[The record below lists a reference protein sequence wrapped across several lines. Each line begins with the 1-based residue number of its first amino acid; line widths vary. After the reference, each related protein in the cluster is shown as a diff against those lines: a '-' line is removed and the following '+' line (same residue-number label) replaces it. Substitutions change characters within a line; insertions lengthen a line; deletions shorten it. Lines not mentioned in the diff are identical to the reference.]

1 MEYILL
7 IVGFFLL
14 VKGADIFVDGSSNL
28 AKFFKIPTLIIGLT
42 IVAFGTSAP
51 EAAVSISA
59 SLKGSNAIAVG
70 NVVGSNIC
78 NLLLVLGF
86 SSLFA
91 TLKGKRQIVLKDYIF
106 YLLSTVVLILMLFDD
121 FYMGKTKSTLSM
133 SEGLI
138 LLCFL
143 GVYIYSLIL
152 SVISEK
158 RLKVEKHKFTPKDL
172 FYIIIGLLGVLVG
185 GNFVVDSSVQ
195 IAINFGVS
203 ESVIALTIV
212 AIGTSLPELVTSVM
226 AARKGEVDI
235 AIGNVIGSN
244 IFNIFFILGAS
255 STLSPTTVGI
265 NDLYDI
271 LIMAASSVIVYLFL
285 LKNKRIGRVK
295 GVIMLLMY
303 AAYITYILIR

>member
-1 MEYILL
+1 M
-7 IVGFFLL
+7 
-14 VKGADIFVDGSSNL
+14 
-28 AKFFKIPTLIIGLT
+28 
-42 IVAFGTSAP
+42 
-51 EAAVSISA
+51 
-59 SLKGSNAIAVG
+59 
-70 NVVGSNIC
+70 
-78 NLLLVLGF
+78 LLVLGL

-91 TLKGKRQIVLKDYIF
+91 TLKGKRQIILKDYVF
-106 YLLSTVVLILMLFDD
+106 YLLSTVVLIFMLYDD
-121 FYMGKTKSTLSM
+121 FYNGKNKSVLST

-143 GVYIYSLIL
+143 GTYIYSLIL
-152 SVISEK
+152 SALSERK
-158 RLKVEKHKFTPKDL
+158 LKVEKHKFTPKDL

-195 IAINFGVS
+195 IATNFGVS

-255 STLSPTTVGI
+255 STVSPITIGI

-271 LIMAASSVIVYLFL
+271 LIMSAVSIIVYFFL

-295 GVIMLLMY
+295 GIIMLLMY

>member
-78 NLLLVLGF
+78 NLLLVLGL

-172 FYIIIGLLGVLVG
+172 FYIIIGLLGVLIG

-244 IFNIFFILGAS
+244 IFNIFFILGVS
-255 STLSPTTVGI
+255 STVSPITIGI

-271 LIMAASSVIVYLFL
+271 LIMSAVSIIVYFFL

-295 GVIMLLMY
+295 GIIMLLMY
-303 AAYITYILIR
+303 ATYITYILIR